1 MSLYYVILSEAI
13 VSPFPEVASDKS
25 KVHGLL
31 QRAARSDGEDLG
43 IG

>member
-25 KVHGLL
+25 KV
-31 QRAARSDGEDLG
+31 QWTFAASSTE
-43 IG
+43 